1 MLTSESNAYIERI
14 SPFLILTHLRLRQHI
29 ARSSVLSVCPVF
41 VLVGDRLEQGLWLL
55 KLGCGLH
62 CSVVYCHMMRMV
74 GLAKAYFS
82 SVNYSTNGMSWILAN
97 ISYGDHINTVYKW
110 YTFVFSH

>member
-1 MLTSESNAYIERI
+1 
-14 SPFLILTHLRLRQHI
+14 
-29 ARSSVLSVCPVF
+29 
-41 VLVGDRLEQGLWLL
+41 
-55 KLGCGLH
+55 
-62 CSVVYCHMMRMV
+62 MV

-97 ISYGDHINTVYKW
+97 ISYGEHINTVYKW